1 MQQMTDDFA
10 VELTD
15 LVVKNKGNVNLY
27 IQVVDENSPN
37 KVMLFARQHR
47 IEINKKVYRSLKH
60 AQNKGILD
68 FQVQ

>member
-1 MQQMTDDFA
+1 
-10 VELTD
+10 
-15 LVVKNKGNVNLY
+15 
-27 IQVVDENSPN
+27 
-37 KVMLFARQHR
+37 VMLFARQHR